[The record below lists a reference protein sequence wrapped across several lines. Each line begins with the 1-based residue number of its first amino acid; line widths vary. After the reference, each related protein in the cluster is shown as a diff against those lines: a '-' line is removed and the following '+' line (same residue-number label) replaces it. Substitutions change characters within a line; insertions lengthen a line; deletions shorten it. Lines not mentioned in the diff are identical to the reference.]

1 MADKHAGGRP
11 PQFKSAGEMQILIDQ
26 YFDDCEGTV
35 YKDKEGEVV
44 FDKYGN
50 PIIVGN
56 KPPTITGL
64 ALALGFTC
72 RLSLLNYQSKKEF
85 VNTVTRAKSRV
96 EAYAEARLF
105 DRDGSNGAKFSLA
118 NNFKEWREKTDLNV
132 NGNMVIFKGEKDL
145 ED

>member
-11 PQFKSAGEMQILIDQ
+11 PQFKAAEEMQLLIDK
-26 YFDDCEGTV
+26 YFEDCEGTV
-35 YKDKEGEVV
+35 YKDKEGEMV

-50 PIIVGN
+50 PIIIGN
-56 KPPTITGL
+56 KPPTVTGL

-72 RLSLLNYQSKKEF
+72 RLSLLNYQSKEGF

-96 EAYAEARLF
+96 EEYAEARLF

-118 NNFKEWREKTDLNV
+118 NNFKEWREKQDV
-132 NGNMVIFKGEKDL
+132 NLSGSVAVQILD
-145 ED
+145 DID